1 MNIPKLGN
9 FPIKAVFE
17 LDQLPQDITSDGS
30 RWLPQLTDA
39 NKYWGIGGQKT
50 TAFIT
55 DIFNTRKI
63 NFNPINAFDELL
75 NPTPNAYFPYSCSAS
90 ADSSSPYFY
99 DGIMYKLY
107 KGMDKGQGATYLS
120 NEPELTLNMTIPL
133 LEDKT
138 YNTMDRFGQLINIAY
153 KTQIAESNS
162 PLPYSTLSDGSIV
175 PATCL
180 GCSGAST
187 IYFQFDEP
195 IRKIN
200 TTPPFIPPFFDI
212 IYPFPQLGVGVAGMY
227 GITLNLRKITWDAEN
242 SVYVNEFIDINI
254 NLYISAKFY
263 FQGWNYLIKNNYF
276 SQNKLIEKKAT
287 KGLINSNNLQ
297 AVYREVVQ
305 TDGNGGFKMAILF
318 GGTGVCAYVEGQ
330 DAIIFKEQYHY
341 YTGAVDIESQLNW
354 IAETFNLYPMANGAE
369 IKNVLEGIEMT
380 TRSIEAIDAEPTPEN
395 LEINLIEWDS
405 EQDGILQTFSNLF
418 SMSDGAYTVVAGLGV
433 SSNETAFDDRNILFI
448 LRNRKG
454 WYNLNLSEIIN
465 YDQTINYFAYSNGI
479 IYLGIKG
486 EFPAYPIK
494 YFAVIPNLPYERMPL
509 LTYEFKKLGI
519 SFIPCQTHCMAKGG
533 IVSKVY

>member
-9 FPIKAVFE
+9 FPIHAVFE
-17 LDQLPQDITSDGS
+17 LNELPQDITSDGS
-30 RWLPQLTDA
+30 RWLPELTDA

-50 TAFIT
+50 TPYIT
-55 DIFNTRKI
+55 NIFSTKKI
-63 NFNPINAFDELL
+63 NFNPANSFNEVL
-75 NPTPNAYFPYSCSAS
+75 NPKPNAYFPYICSAT
-90 ADSSSPYFY
+90 ADASSPYFY

-107 KGMDKGQGATYLS
+107 NGMDKGSGLVYLS
-120 NEPELTLNMTIPL
+120 NEPELTLNMSVPL

-138 YNTMDRFGQLINIAY
+138 YNTMDKFGNIVNIAY

-180 GCSGAST
+180 GASGAST

-200 TTPPFIPPFFDI
+200 TMPPFIPPFYDI
-212 IYPFPQLGVGVAGMY
+212 IFPFPQLGVGVAGMY
-227 GITLNLRKITWDAEN
+227 GITLNMRKDTWDAEN
-242 SVYVNEFIDINI
+242 SIYIREFIDINV

-263 FQGWNYLIKNNYF
+263 FQGWDYLIKNNYF
-276 SQNKLIEKKAT
+276 SQNKLIEKTAT
-287 KGLINSNNLQ
+287 SGIINPNVLQ
-297 AVYREVVQ
+297 EVYRYVVH

-318 GGTGVCAYVEGQ
+318 GGMGICAYVTGQ
-330 DAIIFKEQYHY
+330 DGIIFDEQYYY
-341 YTGAVDIESQLNW
+341 YTGSVDIEEQLNYF
-354 IAETFNLYPMANGAE
+354 AEQFNLYPMASGAE
-369 IKNVLEGIEMT
+369 INNVLEGIEMT
-380 TRSIEAIDAEPTPEN
+380 TRSIEAIDPSDTPEN

-433 SSNETAFDDRNILFI
+433 ASEFNSFDDRNILFI

-454 WYNLNLSEIIN
+454 WYNLNLNEVIN
-465 YDQTINYFAYSNGI
+465 SDETINYFAYTNGI
-479 IYLGIKG
+479 IYLGIEG
-486 EFPAYPIK
+486 EFPSYPIK
-494 YFAVIPNLPYERMPL
+494 YLAIVPKLPYARMPQI
-509 LTYEFKKLGI
+509 TYEFKKLGI